1 VRISLLDSDVGMF
14 SVVVDDAVALAA
26 QSPTFRIDNL
36 AAAAD
41 VMAGREH
48 LAPDLAAELDFPV
61 EAGLYA
67 DELRSSVTLPLRATD
82 RVVGA
87 LRLCWRQVGAYRS
100 VNIASLAQIA
110 DAIALALEKSRLF
123 AETRRRADELSTLVS
138 VSTALRAARGSHD
151 MLPICLEQACQATGA
166 VVSTIFLL
174 EPEQG
179 LLILRGSY
187 PPDPNLIGLHQAA
200 DQGIAGYV
208 ARSGNNY
215 VSRDLQSD
223 PLVRLD
229 EPVEANYLRSVRS
242 SLTVPLRTHEGV
254 VGVLHVGLDRPH
266 DFADEE
272 VHLLTAIAEISGSA
286 LQRANLLET
295 LEERVT
301 ERTRMLAEANER
313 LKELDRL
320 KDQFISNVSH
330 ELRTPLTNIKLHL
343 SLLERR
349 GTDALGRYLPTIQ
362 RETERLRRLIEDLLD
377 LSRLQ
382 AQIAAPRRQP
392 QNLDHLLGEIIAL
405 HATRA
410 ETRGLNL
417 AQLAAAARLDVPVD
431 RAQMLQVFTNLIGNA
446 IAYTPPGGSVQIS
459 SQPQE
464 NQGRPGIM
472 IYFKNWPAV
481 IPADDLPHLFDRFFR
496 GTTALE
502 SGEAGTGLGL
512 AISKDIVELHGGRIW
527 VDSAADA
534 VITVGIWLP
543 LSQ

>member
-1 VRISLLDSDVGMF
+1 M
-14 SVVVDDAVALAA
+14 
-26 QSPTFRIDNL
+26 L
-36 AAAAD
+36 AAAVD

-48 LAPDLAAELDFPV
+48 LAADLGAEVAFPV

-67 DELRSSVTLPLRATD
+67 AGLRSSVTLPLRATD

-87 LRLCWRQVGAYRS
+87 LRLCWSQLSGYRT

-110 DAIALALEKSRLF
+110 DAIALALEKNRLF
-123 AETRRRADELSTLVS
+123 AETRRRADELATLVS
-138 VSTALRAARGSHD
+138 VSTALRAAHTSNE
-151 MLPICLEQACQATGA
+151 MLPIFLQQACLVTGA
-166 VVSTIFLL
+166 IASTIFML
-174 EPEQG
+174 EAEQDE
-179 LLILRGSY
+179 LVMRGSY
-187 PPDPNLIGLHQAA
+187 PPDAALLGLRQPAGE
-200 DQGIAGYV
+200 GIAGYV
-208 ARSGNNY
+208 ARTGSIY

-223 PLVRLD
+223 ALVRLAD
-229 EPVEANYLRSVRS
+229 PVETNYLRPVRS

-254 VGVLHVGLDRPH
+254 VGVLHVGRDRPH
-266 DFADEE
+266 DFSSEE
-272 VHLLTAIAEISGSA
+272 IHLLTAIAEIAGSA

-295 LEERVT
+295 LEQRVA
-301 ERTRMLAEANER
+301 ERTRLLADANVR

-382 AQIAAPRRQP
+382 AQIAAPHRQW
-392 QNLDHLLGEIIAL
+392 QRLDGLLAEIVAL

-410 ETRGLNL
+410 EVRGLSL
-417 AQLAAAARLDVPVD
+417 VHLPATSPIDAAVD

-446 IAYTPPGGSVQIS
+446 IAYTPAGGNVQIDS
-459 SQPQE
+459 HPQA
-464 NQGRPGIM
+464 QLAQAGVQID
-472 IYFKNWPAV
+472 FKNWPAV
-481 IPADDLPHLFDRFFR
+481 IDASDLPHLFDRFFR
-496 GTTALE
+496 GATALE

-512 AISKDIVELHGGRIW
+512 AISKEIIELHGGHIW
-527 VDSAADA
+527 VESGPNSTT
-534 VITVGIWLP
+534 TVGVWLP
-543 LSQ
+543 LAE